1 MFEKTQETLK
11 VDFNTS
17 LINIKDE
24 IGKNI
29 VEFKDRYYDEV
40 NIFVTQLEE
49 SKLQYS
55 KWQGEMDS
63 NLKNIESQINKT
75 NEEFLSLIQIQKTKE

>member
-40 NIFVTQLEE
+40 NYFCYSARRKQASIFKVAR
-49 SKLQYS
+49 
-55 KWQGEMDS
+55 
-63 NLKNIESQINKT
+63 
-75 NEEFLSLIQIQKTKE
+75 